1 MFRQRRILRDY
12 GPQPLL
18 FLVGKQTVT
27 RPLGIIC
34 HQVSGVVPSPE
45 AELLRNPAP
54 GVPLV
59 AGKSSLVVAML
70 FFGCY
75 ALGFQ
80 CQCGGFLL
88 PQLLGQLCLFLSQIE
103 NRICRAF
110 LPTEI
115 LFDEIHA
122 ENEHPSFQS
131 IECASALDDGAICK
145 FHLKRAPLWQFQ
157 PEGTCPKAAEHP
169 SESRFPRT
177 RRSDCTVEGQE
188 ARPMTQSCETRQ
200 GSCGARCGAELGGIG
215 RAACRESVGI
225 S

>member
-70 FFGCY
+70 FFR
-75 ALGFQ
+75 
-80 CQCGGFLL
+80 LL
-88 PQLLGQLCLFLSQIE
+88 
-103 NRICRAF
+103 RAWV
-110 LPTEI
+110 PM
-115 LFDEIHA
+115 
-122 ENEHPSFQS
+122 PMRRP
-131 IECASALDDGAICK
+131 AS
-145 FHLKRAPLWQFQ
+145 RLW
-157 PEGTCPKAAEHP
+157 PAKA
-169 SESRFPRT
+169 
-177 RRSDCTVEGQE
+177 RSLW
-188 ARPMTQSCETRQ
+188 P
-200 GSCGARCGAELGGIG
+200 
-215 RAACRESVGI
+215 
-225 S
+225 

>member
-1 MFRQRRILRDY
+1 MFRQRRIMRDY

-59 AGKSSLVVAML
+59 AGKSSLGVAML

-103 NRICRAF
+103 TGFAV
-110 LPTEI
+110 
-115 LFDEIHA
+115 
-122 ENEHPSFQS
+122 PSFQRKFS
-131 IECASALDDGAICK
+131 SMKSTPKTSTRPFRASSAPALLMTVPSVSSTSNVPPSGSPSR
-145 FHLKRAPLWQFQ
+145 RAPAPRLPNTRARVVF
-157 PEGTCPKAAEHP
+157 PEPLNP
-169 SESRFPRT
+169 
-177 RRSDCTVEGQE
+177 
-188 ARPMTQSCETRQ
+188 
-200 GSCGARCGAELGGIG
+200 
-215 RAACRESVGI
+215 
-225 S
+225 

>member
-45 AELLRNPAP
+45 AEPC
-54 GVPLV
+54 
-59 AGKSSLVVAML
+59 S

-122 ENEHPSFQS
+122 EDEHPSFQS

-169 SESRFPRT
+169 SESRFPRAVKPVDQIVPSKV
-177 RRSDCTVEGQE
+177 RKLG
-188 ARPMTQSCETRQ
+188 PMTQSCETDR
-200 GSCGARCGAELGGIG
+200 
-215 RAACRESVGI
+215 
-225 S
+225 